1 MTTSQTTSTAAD
13 AARRIFD
20 NAAAAAQ
27 HASSRRG
34 VASGALNDAS
44 KRAGGAHDAADSLGH
59 QTLDLMR
66 NGARQLSHQARHA
79 RDATIVHV
87 RHEPVKSMLMA
98 AAVGAG
104 LMAVAAYLT
113 RRH

>member
-1 MTTSQTTSTAAD
+1 MTTSQTTSAAAD

-20 NAAAAAQ
+20 NAAAAAP

-34 VASGALNDAS
+34 VASRALDDAS
-44 KRAGGAHDAADSLGH
+44 KRADGVHDAAASLGH

-66 NGARQLSHQARHA
+66 SSARQLSHQARYA
-79 RDATIVHV
+79 RDATIVYV

-104 LMAVAAYLT
+104 LVAIASYLT